1 MSRTGRWLGPWRG
14 GTHRDAAHT
23 AVLGLGSHEG
33 IELTPIRVVEDP
45 EVTHV
50 RFRVDGRSAL
60 TPDERVPAAPGA
72 ES

>member
-1 MSRTGRWLGPWRG
+1 MSRTGGWLRPGRAG
-14 GTHRDAAHT
+14 STGDAAHP

-50 RFRVDGRSAL
+50 RLRVDGRSAL
-60 TPDERVPAAPGA
+60 TPDERVPPAPGA

>member
-1 MSRTGRWLGPWRG
+1 
-14 GTHRDAAHT
+14 
-23 AVLGLGSHEG
+23 VLGLGSHEG

-60 TPDERVPAAPGA
+60 TPDERVPAASGA